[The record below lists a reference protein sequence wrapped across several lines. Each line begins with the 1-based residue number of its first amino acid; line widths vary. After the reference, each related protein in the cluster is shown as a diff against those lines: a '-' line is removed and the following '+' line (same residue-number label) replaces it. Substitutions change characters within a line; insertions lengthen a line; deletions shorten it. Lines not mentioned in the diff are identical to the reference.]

1 MMIEKIICNAKTGEI
16 IREHIDDGRPEAVD
30 YQAEIE
36 ACKQRLAETDYVAMK
51 IAEGAA
57 TREEYSDIIA
67 ERAALRE
74 SINDFE
80 RLTAEQKT
88 ALIG

>member
-36 ACKQRLAETDYVAMK
+36 ACKQRLSETDYVAIK

-57 TREEYSDIIA
+57 TREEYAEVLA
-67 ERAALRE
+67 ERQALRDRIRTLE
-74 SINDFE
+74 N
-80 RLTAEQKT
+80 A
-88 ALIG
+88 G

>member
-57 TREEYSDIIA
+57 TREDYEDIIN
-67 ERAALRE
+67 ERAALRAR
-74 SINDFE
+74 INELQLYYETDSHPSD
-80 RLTAEQKT
+80 
-88 ALIG
+88 

>member
-36 ACKQRLAETDYVAMK
+36 ACKQRLGETDYVAIK

-57 TREEYSDIIA
+57 TREEYAEVLA
-67 ERAALRE
+67 ERQALRDRIRTLE
-74 SINDFE
+74 
-80 RLTAEQKT
+80 TA
-88 ALIG
+88 G